1 MMAASDKSEAGI
13 AAEGGANATTP
24 ADWSPSASTM
34 DAPAESPSS
43 STTAEEDELLRSLDQ
58 IVQNANQGG
67 DLAALTPE
75 VNSEVHAEALI
86 ESPPAETSTDAVQPE
101 EAQVETSGS
110 PEDWTALS
118 AIGALDGDG
127 IAHLERWLQT
137 AKPEEKEVYARR
149 LRLGHILLY
158 ALEQKPTPP
167 GLRDNL
173 AQSLGLEKTVSRK
186 EYQASRITLTQKW
199 AASLGWPQARLLK
212 VFAWLCLALA
222 AMGWFMAWRQQQ
234 QVHVLIEAA
243 SHSERSRQVAEEGRG
258 LIEKRLSF
266 LASSDLRLTRLQA
279 LPGQR
284 SAMAHLTWSPF
295 GRKALLWVRDL
306 PKPPE
311 GREYVLW
318 TQSGTRQYAAARF
331 IPRGSSEGDFIDVPT
346 LQIGRP
352 RPIQAFSLIMQPVGS
367 LSPEDGERIL
377 SGSTYN

>member
-1 MMAASDKSEAGI
+1 MMAANEKNDLGVDTGV
-13 AAEGGANATTP
+13 AANTTNP
-24 ADWSPSASTM
+24 DDWSPAI
-34 DAPAESPSS
+34 SPSEVPAS
-43 STTAEEDELLRSLDQ
+43 PSTAEEDELLRSLDQ
-58 IVQNANQGG
+58 IVQNASHGG
-67 DLAALTPE
+67 DLATLTPDASPE
-75 VNSEVHAEALI
+75 AISEPLP
-86 ESPPAETSTDAVQPE
+86 SDLPAETLSGASNEDTLNT
-101 EAQVETSGS
+101 EASGS

-127 IAHLERWLQT
+127 IAHLEKWLQT

-173 AQSLGLEKTVSRK
+173 AQSLGIEKSPSRK
-186 EYQASRITLTQKW
+186 QYQANRITLTQKW
-199 AASLGWPQARLLK
+199 ASSLGWPQARLLK
-212 VFAWLCLALA
+212 VFAWLTLVVAAL
-222 AMGWFMAWRQQQ
+222 GWGMAWWQQQ
-234 QVHVLIEAA
+234 QVHLLVETA
-243 SHSERSRQVAEEGRG
+243 SQSERNRQTAEERRG
-258 LIEKRLSF
+258 LIETRLSF

-295 GRKALLWVRDL
+295 GRKALLWVRAL

-318 TQSGTRQYAAARF
+318 THSGTRHHAAARF
-331 IPRGSSEGDFIDVPT
+331 IPPGSPEGDFIDVPT
-346 LQIGRP
+346 LQMGRP
-352 RPIQAFSLIMQPVGS
+352 RPIQAFSLVMQPVGS
-367 LSPEDGERIL
+367 LSPEDGEKIL